1 MRLLLPGT
9 VGLIDDAL
17 LQSFQWC
24 LLSLIGSISSLWKI
38 QFMNRNS
45 SSAVRSFFSTLSTH
59 TERVFVFVCI
69 LSCLSHYQLSNLCG
83 QQNSFNSHIET
94 AYNFPIWQTIT
105 PIIAEH
111 SVPFFGLLLR
121 PILASRLV
129 PIRGLSMENPAHETP
144 LDFVIIVL
152 WTLVS
157 PPRLVSS
164 HEWLYQCFLKSE
176 LYWLII
182 QLRSIILHSIIGW
195 LCLTAFFYMQLT
207 IRVDFG

>member
-38 QFMNRNS
+38 QFMNRNAS
-45 SSAVRSFFSTLSTH
+45 NAVRSFFTQTH
-59 TERVFVFVCI
+59 THREIHAYVFVCI

-129 PIRGLSMENPAHETP
+129 PIRGLSMENPAQNTP
-144 LDFVIIVL
+144 LDFVVVVH
-152 WTLVS
+152 WTLVPS
-157 PPRLVSS
+157 RLSS
-164 HEWLYQCFLKSE
+164 GFINASWNQN
-176 LYWLII
+176 
-182 QLRSIILHSIIGW
+182 SIDW
-195 LCLTAFFYMQLT
+195 
-207 IRVDFG
+207 

>member
-1 MRLLLPGT
+1 MRLLLLGT

-24 LLSLIGSISSLWKI
+24 LLALIGSISSLWKI

-59 TERVFVFVCI
+59 THREYLYLFVYWAVYLTI
-69 LSCLSHYQLSNLCG
+69 NCLICAVNKTRSIHTLKP
-83 QQNSFNSHIET
+83 HIT
-94 AYNFPIWQTIT
+94 FPFDKQSRRLLL
-105 PIIAEH
+105 H

-144 LDFVIIVL
+144 LDFVIVVL

-164 HEWLYQCFLKSE
+164 H
-176 LYWLII
+176 
-182 QLRSIILHSIIGW
+182 
-195 LCLTAFFYMQLT
+195 
-207 IRVDFG
+207 D

>member
-38 QFMNRNS
+38 QFMNRNAS
-45 SSAVRSFFSTLSTH
+45 RAERSFFSILFTH
-59 TERVFVFVCI
+59 TQREIHAYVFVCI

-105 PIIAEH
+105 PIVAEH

-129 PIRGLSMENPAHETP
+129 PIRGLSMENPAHKTSLSTLLLSYIELSSP
-144 LDFVIIVL
+144 H
-152 WTLVS
+152 LVS
-157 PPRLVSS
+157 RLALSMLP
-164 HEWLYQCFLKSE
+164 EIRTL
-176 LYWLII
+176 LIDN
-182 QLRSIILHSIIGW
+182 
-195 LCLTAFFYMQLT
+195 TT
-207 IRVDFG
+207 T